1 MTTQETVRDLKD
13 LLLDIDAWNQID
25 IDLFRETRPTVEML
39 NNRKL
44 VIEEALQLLEKLE
57 NTGA

>member
-1 MTTQETVRDLKD
+1 MAANETLRDLKD

-39 NNRKL
+39 NNRQL

>member
-1 MTTQETVRDLKD
+1 MTTKETVQDLKD
-13 LLLDIDAWNQID
+13 LLLDINAWNEID
-25 IDLFRETRPTVEML
+25 IDLFRSGLTAL
-39 NNRKL
+39 NKRKL